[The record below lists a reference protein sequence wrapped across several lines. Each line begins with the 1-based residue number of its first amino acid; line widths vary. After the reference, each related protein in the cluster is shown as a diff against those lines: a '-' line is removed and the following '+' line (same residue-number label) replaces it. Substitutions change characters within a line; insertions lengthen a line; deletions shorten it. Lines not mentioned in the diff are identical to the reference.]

1 MGRITVLLADDHPI
15 VTEGLQ
21 ALLQREFDLV
31 GMVHDG
37 RSLVSTALALRPD
50 VIVSDIFMPMLNGL
64 DAAKQLRAQN
74 IESKI
79 VVLTMYIDASL
90 AAQAFR
96 SGASA
101 FVVKHAAG
109 QELVHAIK
117 IAMNGG
123 TFLSPLIGE
132 SVDLVLER
140 ALQPEHK
147 IALTARQREVLQL
160 IGEGKTMKEIGNVL
174 GISSRTAE
182 THKYEIMH
190 ALSASTSA
198 ELVVYAIRLGLISPG
213 ILAASAD
220 RSLPA

>member
-1 MGRITVLLADDHPI
+1 MRPVTLLLADDHPI

-37 RSLVSTALALRPD
+37 RSLVSAASNLRPD
-50 VIVSDIFMPMLNGL
+50 VIVSDIFMPLLNGL

-74 IESKI
+74 IESRI
-79 VVLTMYIDASL
+79 VILTMYIDASL

-101 FVVKHAAG
+101 YVVKHAAG
-109 QELVHAIK
+109 KELLQAIR
-117 IAMNGG
+117 IVLDGG

-132 SVDLVLER
+132 NVELVMNK
-140 ALQPEHK
+140 ALQPEPK
-147 IALTARQREVLQL
+147 ASLTARQREVLQL
-160 IGEGKTMKEIGNVL
+160 VGQGKTMKEIGIVL

-190 ALSASTSA
+190 ALGASTSA
-198 ELVVYAIRLGLISPG
+198 DLVVHAIRMGLISPE
-213 ILAASAD
+213 ILAASA
-220 RSLPA
+220 ANE